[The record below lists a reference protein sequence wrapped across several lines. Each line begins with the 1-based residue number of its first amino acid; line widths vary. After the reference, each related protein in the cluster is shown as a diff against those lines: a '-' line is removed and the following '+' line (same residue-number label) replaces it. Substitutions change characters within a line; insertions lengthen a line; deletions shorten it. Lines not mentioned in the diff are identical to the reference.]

1 MRSERRYSNFHAI
14 SQPVTLPGEDVRKVE
29 PRSLS
34 SLRATLSSMATSQQS
49 ERLKTPLF
57 QILAFIVALV
67 VHDILFF
74 FMIKTTHYSLKDV
87 K

>member
-14 SQPVTLPGEDVRKVE
+14 SQSVHLAGEEVRNVE

-34 SLRATLSSMATSQQS
+34 TLRATLRSMAMSQQS

-67 VHDILFF
+67 IHDILFY
-74 FMIKTTHYSLKDV
+74 FMIQKTQYSLKDV